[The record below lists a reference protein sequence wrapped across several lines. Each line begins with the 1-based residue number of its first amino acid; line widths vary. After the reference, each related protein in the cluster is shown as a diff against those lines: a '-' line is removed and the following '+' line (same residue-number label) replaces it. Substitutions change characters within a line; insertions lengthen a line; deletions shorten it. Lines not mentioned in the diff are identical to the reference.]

1 MAALE
6 VPARPGERVLQV
18 PLSTI
23 PDASASSSHSGRSRP
38 TEKLTNSDLCGLQP
52 FGAGSAVTRQAEGIA
67 MNNTVAAPE
76 QPAMP
81 PRPPRRASAGAIL
94 TLVNGILAGVASVFV
109 GTHSV
114 LITVIAAA
122 VAVALAA
129 MLLITQR

>member
-1 MAALE
+1 
-6 VPARPGERVLQV
+6 
-18 PLSTI
+18 
-23 PDASASSSHSGRSRP
+23 
-38 TEKLTNSDLCGLQP
+38 
-52 FGAGSAVTRQAEGIA
+52 VTRQAEGIA

-76 QPAMP
+76 QPAVP
-81 PRPPRRASAGAIL
+81 PQPPRRASAGAIL

-114 LITVIAAA
+114 LVTVIAAA